1 MRDEKKNFWITNRH
15 VEIHT
20 YEEIEASVGT
30 NPLIVIPLTKKLT
43 FSLTCQIVTKLFYVN
58 GLN

>member
-30 NPLIVIPLTKKLT
+30 NPLIVIPLIKKLT
-43 FSLTCQIVTKLFYVN
+43 FSLTR
-58 GLN
+58 